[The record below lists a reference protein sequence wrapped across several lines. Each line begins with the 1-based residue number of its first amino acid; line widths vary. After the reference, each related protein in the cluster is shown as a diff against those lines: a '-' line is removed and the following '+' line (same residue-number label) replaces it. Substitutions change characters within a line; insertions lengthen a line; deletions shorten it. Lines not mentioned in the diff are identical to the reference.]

1 MWAWTRIEYWSLLT
15 SPLSVL
21 EIVDPETTRVPP
33 PAPPAVLT
41 HWTWYWS
48 IALPSFTGAPQ
59 VTASVRS
66 PGVTTPTVTARGAVS
81 GVTSWDAALGGDQ
94 STALRARTVN
104 DTATPFFSPLT
115 VHGEAVQERRCP
127 ELAATSYCRIGSPPS
142 LAGGDQLTRASP
154 PATRSAVALT
164 RCGASGA
171 PRSVTRISPL
181 AWRPGPS
188 DAS

>member
-1 MWAWTRIEYWSLLT
+1 MPEPDLDLSAANVRVAWGSLRLEGPGVLRLT
-15 SPLSVL
+15 SEALLIDLATGGSL
-21 EIVDPETTRVPP
+21 RVRYDD
-33 PAPPAVLT
+33 LRGGG
-41 HWTWYWS
+41 WR
-48 IALPSFTGAPQ
+48 TG
-59 VTASVRS
+59 V
-66 PGVTTPTVTARGAVS
+66 
-81 GVTSWDAALGGDQ
+81 
-94 STALRARTVN
+94 
-104 DTATPFFSPLT
+104 LT